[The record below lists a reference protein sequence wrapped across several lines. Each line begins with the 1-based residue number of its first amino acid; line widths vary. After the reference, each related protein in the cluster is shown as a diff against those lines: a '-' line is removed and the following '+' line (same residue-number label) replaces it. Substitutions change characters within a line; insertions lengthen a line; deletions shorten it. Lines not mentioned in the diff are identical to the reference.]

1 MSWLVRVVVPAD
13 EAELLIS
20 RLWDAGTT
28 GVAELPSPDGSSE
41 RVELVAG
48 FDEEPA
54 AIQACGLAVGA
65 IHQPLDPTAWEG
77 PPLSQVSVGGHTIH
91 IDAQQAFGHGAHPTT
106 ELVCDTL
113 SALVGPG
120 DSFLDVGTGTG
131 VLAILAKKLGAGRVQ
146 AIDNDPAAIS
156 SAQANATTN
165 EAEIE
170 ISATPLAELAQLVR
184 KSPDTGRIDLVVANM
199 LLADLRPLAIDL
211 IEVTGE
217 TLVLSGFLDEQ
228 VDEILE
234 LFTPWHPVSRLDR
247 DGWVCLVLR

>member
-1 MSWLVRVVVPAD
+1 MSWLVRIVVPTD
-13 EAELLIS
+13 EAEVLIS

-28 GVAELPSPDGSSE
+28 GVAELPTTDGSST
-41 RVELVAG
+41 RVEVVAG
-48 FDEEPA
+48 FDQESA
-54 AIQACGLAVGA
+54 AIQACDLYLGA
-65 IHQPLDPTAWEG
+65 RHEPLDPRAWEG
-77 PPLSQVSVGGHTIH
+77 PPVSEISVGGHVIR

-146 AIDNDPAAIS
+146 AIDIDPAAIR

-170 ISATPLAELAQLVR
+170 VSDTRLAELAQLVR
-184 KSPDTGRIDLVVANM
+184 DSQDTGRIDLVVANM
-199 LLADLRPLAIDL
+199 LLADLRPLATDL
-211 IEVTGE
+211 VEVTGE

-234 LFTPWHPVSRLDR
+234 LFIPWHPVSRLDR